1 MKNKVK
7 GKGSKENKSA
17 KTSHCVLESAQKIS
31 ADTHSKTISDLKLR
45 ISFGNWMDYKTR
57 PILYSICCRCWKH
70 IYRNLKSL
78 FRCLN
83 YPKRLEISVEN
94 CLKIHDMNLL
104 TLFLF
109 LPSFVKKSLKIIN
122 LQCLKLAPFPNEVH
136 KNKSLWKKN

>member
-57 PILYSICCRCWKH
+57 PIFYFICCRYWKH
-70 IYRNLKSL
+70 VWFIYRNWKSL

-83 YPKRLEISVEN
+83 HPKRLEFAVKN
-94 CLKIHDMNLL
+94 CSKKTFFFCLHL
-104 TLFLF
+104 
-109 LPSFVKKSLKIIN
+109 SKKSQN
-122 LQCLKLAPFPNEVH
+122 YFQFAMPETGTFSEWG
-136 KNKSLWKKN
+136 S